1 MIKGHSPP
9 SSAPRPI
16 ATCEAMALFFCV
28 RMTRPPEPRLH
39 PPSPRAPY
47 GNAPHGSA
55 WHGGLQACTPPN
67 GAPGPLGQERAAQ
80 RTRRPTRIA
89 GTCRTA
95 SAGGA
100 GDKLALQWEEPGT
113 HLLSNRRCRRHTC
126 SPRIAGARC
135 TAAAPQGPPPR
146 GAVVK
151 QWLNDWCLGEGMVS
165 ALTCG
170 IVSSTCAQ
178 HTGRFACQ
186 DPCTPP
192 RPHPTPPSRSTCR
205 LSGCSQP
212 PDPRALPRRYVP
224 CLIGTCRAYKV

>member
-1 MIKGHSPP
+1 MINGHSPP
-9 SSAPRPI
+9 FSAPRPI

-135 TAAAPQGPPPR
+135 TAAAPQGPPPPRR
-146 GAVVK
+146 GGQTVVER
-151 QWLNDWCLGEGMVS
+151 LVS
-165 ALTCG
+165 GGGDGVGADMRDRVEHVRTAHRPFCMSG
-170 IVSSTCAQ
+170 PVHAAASA
-178 HTGRFACQ
+178 
-186 DPCTPP
+186 
-192 RPHPTPPSRSTCR
+192 PHPTFPQHMPLVGL
-205 LSGCSQP
+205 LSAS
-212 PDPRALPRRYVP
+212 
-224 CLIGTCRAYKV
+224 